1 MPGLLSLQS
10 GAPEP
15 RLLSSRAATSEAST
29 PEPTARDATAVSSP
43 HSATRERLCAA
54 AETQR
59 HQKQTNKV
67 KNTYLKKDLPPL
79 PADLANAFWL
89 AGRSVLTIPLL
100 ALPAPRSK
108 VSWRHVGGWRAAHAP
123 PGLQEDVNSNMQT
136 LGARAAVS
144 ERGGALTP
152 RAEEVTTSGEFG
164 APAGG

>member
-1 MPGLLSLQS
+1 MSSLRVRRREGKDGIHHRRQADMTQVKTWLWTPQRSS
-10 GAPEP
+10 GSEP
-15 RLLSSRAATSEAST
+15 ACPAN
-29 PEPTARDATAVSSP
+29 
-43 HSATRERLCAA
+43 A
-54 AETQR
+54 AETQC

-108 VSWRHVGGWRAAHAP
+108 VSWRHAGGWRAAHAP

-152 RAEEVTTSGEFG
+152 RAEEVATSWEFG